1 MLVDV
6 YLKLKLFTPVSVV
19 EFLHE
24 ILKNFSMFSANCPGK
39 NFPSVIS
46 SSAVSIIY
54 GDVHV
59 IRQKILLLITVYI
72 NSLNILFVKVA
83 YQG

>member
-1 MLVDV
+1 
-6 YLKLKLFTPVSVV
+6 
-19 EFLHE
+19 
-24 ILKNFSMFSANCPGK
+24 MFSASCPGK
-39 NFPSVIS
+39 QFPSVIS

-54 GDVHV
+54 GDVHAF
-59 IRQKILLLITVYI
+59 RQKNLPLITIYI